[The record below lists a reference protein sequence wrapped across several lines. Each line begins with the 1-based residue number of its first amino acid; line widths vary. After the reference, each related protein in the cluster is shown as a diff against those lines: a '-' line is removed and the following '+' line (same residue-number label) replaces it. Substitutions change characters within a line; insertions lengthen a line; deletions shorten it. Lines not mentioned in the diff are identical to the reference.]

1 MTAYERRISDWSSDV
16 CSSDLFHVPTH
27 RAGQDLGLYF
37 APEIDHLLRRERV
50 IHANHVLLDDR
61 PLVQVRR
68 NKMRRRT
75 DQLHAALMR
84 AMIRLGA
91 LEAGQKRV
99 MNIDAA
105 SLQLR
110 SEEHTS
116 ELQSLMRISY

>member
-1 MTAYERRISDWSSDV
+1 MRISDWSSDV
-16 CSSDLFHVPTH
+16 CSSDL
-27 RAGQDLGLYF
+27 F

-75 DQLHAALMR
+75 DQLHAAPMR

-91 LEAGQKRV
+91 LEAGQNRV
-99 MNIDAA
+99 MNIDAE
-105 SLQLR
+105 SLQLVAEIVR
-110 SEEHTS
+110 QNMNIASQPQQINVPFAHQTKNP
-116 ELQSLMRISY
+116 SLLLRF

>member
-1 MTAYERRISDWSSDV
+1 MRISDWSSDV
-16 CSSDLFHVPTH
+16 CSSDL
-27 RAGQDLGLYF
+27 F

-99 MNIDAA
+99 MNINAA
-105 SLQLR
+105 SLQLVAEIVR
-110 SEEHTS
+110 QNLHIASQHPKIGRASCRE
-116 ELQSLMRISY
+116 